1 MACSSILFVCLGNI
15 CRSPLAEGIAKNYAE
30 KSGLAVT
37 IESRGTG
44 AYHVGE
50 PPCVHSQRIAKQ
62 NGIDIS
68 SQRARQVC
76 QADFTD
82 FDIIV
87 GLDENNVADL
97 QAISSTKIYKL
108 GDFGYQGA
116 CVPDPYFFA
125 GFEGFEKVYAMIDT
139 CVKEL
144 LHDKVG
150 QTF

>member
-15 CRSPLAEGIAKNYAE
+15 CRSPLAEGIAKHYVQ
-30 KSGLAVT
+30 KGGLEIV
-37 IESRGTG
+37 IQSRGTG

-50 PPCVHSQRIAKQ
+50 APCANSQQVAWQ

-68 SQRARQVC
+68 DQRARQIC

-87 GLDENNVADL
+87 GLDDNNVADL
-97 QAISSTKIYKL
+97 KSMSDTKIHKL
-108 GDFGYQGA
+108 GDFGYNGA
-116 CVPDPYFFA
+116 CVPDPYFFS
-125 GFEGFEKVYAMIDT
+125 GFDGFEKVFSMIDS

-144 LHDKVG
+144 LHDKTG
-150 QTF
+150 QTL